1 MSSSKVKR
9 ELRSRGTRQL
19 DTYRNVMAIGAVI
32 FVIVVIGGG
41 VYDIK
46 NNPPAF
52 VQTSSSGASSAIYP
66 YLGDQ
71 TINESI
77 VSMFLYIFAFL
88 GLYLVYKSTQVLYDR
103 SKANTMMLAGIGLA
117 LVGVAGAYVI
127 FAIKG
132 GI

>member
-1 MSSSKVKR
+1 MSASKVKR
-9 ELRSRGTRQL
+9 EPRSRWNRQL
-19 DTYRNVMAIGAVI
+19 ETYRNATAIGAVI
-32 FVIVVIGGG
+32 FVVIIIGGG

-88 GLYLVYKSTQVLYDR
+88 GLYLAFRSTQVLYDR

-117 LVGVAGAYVI
+117 LVGVAGAYVV

>member
-1 MSSSKVKR
+1 MSASKKKR
-9 ELRSRGTRQL
+9 EPRSRGAMQL
-19 DTYRNVMAIGAVI
+19 DTYRNVAAVGAMI
-32 FVIVVIGGG
+32 FVIVIIGGG
-41 VYDIK
+41 VYDII

-77 VSMFLYIFAFL
+77 VSMFLYFFAFL
-88 GLYLVYKSTQVLYDR
+88 GLYLSYKSTQVLYDR
-103 SKANTMMLAGIGLA
+103 SKANTMMLAGIGLT
-117 LVGVAGAYVI
+117 LVGVAGCYIV

-132 GI
+132 GV